1 MKKLMIISIS
11 FLLLWGGWYI
21 CYPYYLMW
29 LEGFSFFSTLP
40 DFVPVSLSLKSD
52 FFHYIGSFLLQFY
65 TSSIWGAAVQALLPV
80 AALMCIWMTVKR
92 LFMDPDSLF
101 WLPFAAMPAVVYAQL
116 DDMTLAKTCA
126 IVAALAVLA
135 AVVYVVT
142 FFVKTR
148 VPFPAVLRHK
158 VLIYIV
164 PSVCVLLSLNF
175 IRTAPL
181 CRQYEDITRLT
192 YMAEHERW
200 DDIMQ
205 SVSRKDAI
213 SNEYKRKY
221 MLLSLIETGNLPEMA
236 FKYGLS
242 SSGDFVFTDA
252 ADPLA
257 LQYNARYY
265 RALGLYNGVIYC
277 AYQQSL
283 QSLPGICSD
292 AVRTLADTYIE
303 LNDQTLAKKY
313 IDIMDHAPCNGKWVR
328 ECRARIDAAG
338 GSKICYTV
346 EEDRF
351 VLQDFYKDIASLV
364 TRYPDE
370 KKYAD
375 ILLCGL
381 LADRDGNTFFN
392 VFDMV
397 YKSLYNDGKKIP
409 ELYQEALCLIASQ
422 EPEILDMYKVD
433 ENVRDSYKDFAA
445 LKSQGRQSQAK
456 KKYSDT
462 YWAYSYR

>member
-52 FFHYIGSFLLQFY
+52 FFHYVGSFLLQFY
-65 TSSIWGAAVQALLPV
+65 TSSILGAAVQALLPV
-80 AALMCIWMTVKR
+80 AAILCIWTMVKR

-126 IVAALAVLA
+126 IVAAVAVLA

-142 FFVKTR
+142 FFVKAR
-148 VPFPAVLRHK
+148 VQFPAFLRHNL
-158 VLIYIV
+158 LIYIM
-164 PSVCVLLSLNF
+164 PAVCVLLSLNF

-181 CRQYEDITRLT
+181 CRQYEDVTRLT

-265 RALGLYNGVIYC
+265 RALGLYNGVIYY

-283 QSLPGICSD
+283 QSLPGISSD
-292 AVRTLADTYIE
+292 AVRTLADAYIGLKDSE
-303 LNDQTLAKKY
+303 LAKKY
-313 IDIMDHAPCNGKWVR
+313 VDGLDHAPCNGKWVR
-328 ECRARIDAAG
+328 ERRARLEAISG
-338 GSKICYTV
+338 FK
-346 EEDRF
+346 EDYAMEGERF
-351 VLQDFYKDIASLV
+351 VLQDFYKDMSALV
-364 TRYPDE
+364 TRYPQE
-370 KKYAD
+370 KMYAD
-375 ILLCGL
+375 ILLCAL
-381 LADRDGNTFFN
+381 LADKDGNNFVS

-397 YKSLYNDGKKIP
+397 YGSVYKDAPTVP
-409 ELYQEALCLIASQ
+409 ELYQEALCLVASH
-422 EPEILDMYKVD
+422 EPEILEMYRIDEKVWA
-433 ENVRDSYKDFAA
+433 RYKDFAA
-445 LKSQGRQSQAK
+445 MMSQGKTSQALR
-456 KKYSDT
+456 KYADS
-462 YWAYSYR
+462 YWVYSYR

>member
-1 MKKLMIISIS
+1 
-11 FLLLWGGWYI
+11 
-21 CYPYYLMW
+21 
-29 LEGFSFFSTLP
+29 
-40 DFVPVSLSLKSD
+40 
-52 FFHYIGSFLLQFY
+52 
-65 TSSIWGAAVQALLPV
+65 
-80 AALMCIWMTVKR
+80 
-92 LFMDPDSLF
+92 
-101 WLPFAAMPAVVYAQL
+101 
-116 DDMTLAKTCA
+116 
-126 IVAALAVLA
+126 
-135 AVVYVVT
+135 
-142 FFVKTR
+142 
-148 VPFPAVLRHK
+148 
-158 VLIYIV
+158 
-164 PSVCVLLSLNF
+164 
-175 IRTAPL
+175 
-181 CRQYEDITRLT
+181 
-192 YMAEHERW
+192 
-200 DDIMQ
+200 
-205 SVSRKDAI
+205 
-213 SNEYKRKY
+213 

-338 GSKICYTV
+338 GSEICYTV

-409 ELYQEALCLIASQ
+409 ELYQEALCLIASHQ
-422 EPEILDMYKVD
+422 PEILDMYKVD
-433 ENVRDSYKDFAA
+433 ENVWDSYKDFAA
-445 LKSQGRQSQAK
+445 LMSQGRQSQAK